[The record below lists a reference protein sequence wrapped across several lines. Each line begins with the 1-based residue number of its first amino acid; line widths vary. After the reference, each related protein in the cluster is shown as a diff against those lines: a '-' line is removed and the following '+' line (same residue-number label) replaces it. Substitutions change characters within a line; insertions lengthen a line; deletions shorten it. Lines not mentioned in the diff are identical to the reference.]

1 MQGKVNKE
9 DWVAMFRDV
18 GMSDDTMM
26 KWHRL
31 FETRH
36 PEGHEDF
43 LIWLGISSDEIN
55 KIRANCR

>member
-1 MQGKVNKE
+1 MQNNVSKDN
-9 DWVAMFRDV
+9 WIAMFKEI
-18 GMSDDTMM
+18 GLDDETMM

-43 LIWLGISSDEIN
+43 LKWLGISSDEIS
-55 KIRANCR
+55 KIRETCK

>member
-1 MQGKVNKE
+1 MQSKVSKE
-9 DWVAMFRDV
+9 DWVAMFREV

-36 PEGHEDF
+36 PEGHEGF
-43 LIWLGISSDEIN
+43 LVWLGISSDEIAR
-55 KIRANCR
+55 IRAKGR

>member
-9 DWVAMFRDV
+9 DWVAMFREV

-55 KIRANCR
+55 KIRANSR